1 MKNTKPTGRTLD
13 MTKGSPMKLLFT
25 FALPLFLGNLL
36 QQFYNLADTSIAGH
50 LLGDAA
56 LAQIGATSALYS
68 LITNFAF
75 GLNNGLALN
84 VSRSFGAGDKKEMKR
99 SVCWMVTLAFIS
111 ALVMT
116 VGFLMFRKPLLTV
129 MQTPEDVLD
138 GALSYFTVILAGIPL
153 TMAYN
158 LESALLQ
165 SMGNSVTP
173 LGFLLFSS
181 ILNVILD
188 FFFIGNPLNLGV
200 QGAAAATVLSQG
212 LSAALGF
219 LYILKNY
226 PEIRFGRKDWKVP
239 GKFVAE
245 MFWTGLSMALMSA
258 IYNLGSVILQSS
270 INALGSVYIAAQVGG
285 RKLAEFFYIPGIA
298 LGTSAATFSSR
309 KRRQE
314 RHFHVFLLVAGGP
327 GFCDFPGPHSGK
339 IHHRQ
344 QQSGG
349 NQKRSPLF
357 KNQYSNDSP
366 HGNPGDLKKYSPG
379 HAPAGNA
386 PFLQLSGADRK
397 GDFRPLARS
406 GLRLPR
412 RLHLRASH
420 LGDLLRG
427 HCGGCLCHP
436 R

>member
-239 GKFVAE
+239 GKFVTE

-298 LGTSAATFSSR
+298 PWNQRSYLFQSELWSRRARPDQQKAPGAAFSGISA
-309 KRRQE
+309 
-314 RHFHVFLLVAGGP
+314 VAGGP
-327 GFCDFPGPHSGK
+327 GFCDFSWPHSGK

-397 GDFRPLARS
+397 GDFRPPGSFRPSATS
-406 GLRLPR
+406 PS
-412 RLHLRASH
+412 ASASQSP
-420 LGDLLRG
+420 G
-427 HCGGCLCHP
+427 
-436 R
+436 

>member
-1 MKNTKPTGRTLD
+1 
-13 MTKGSPMKLLFT
+13 
-25 FALPLFLGNLL
+25 
-36 QQFYNLADTSIAGH
+36 
-50 LLGDAA
+50 
-56 LAQIGATSALYS
+56 
-68 LITNFAF
+68 
-75 GLNNGLALN
+75 
-84 VSRSFGAGDKKEMKR
+84 
-99 SVCWMVTLAFIS
+99 
-111 ALVMT
+111 MT

-212 LSAALGF
+212 FSAALGF

-226 PEIRFGRKDWKVP
+226 PEIRFGRRRLE
-239 GKFVAE
+239 GSAENLSSE

-285 RKLAEFFYIPGIA
+285 RKLAELFLRAGHRPWVPAQPLFPARTSEPG
-298 LGTSAATFSSR
+298 SAPGSQKAPGAASSCIS
-309 KRRQE
+309 
-314 RHFHVFLLVAGGP
+314 AGGWW
-327 GFCDFPGPHSGK
+327 HW
-339 IHHRQ
+339 
-344 QQSGG
+344 
-349 NQKRSPLF
+349 PL
-357 KNQYSNDSP
+357 
-366 HGNPGDLKKYSPG
+366 
-379 HAPAGNA
+379 
-386 PFLQLSGADRK
+386 
-397 GDFRPLARS
+397 
-406 GLRLPR
+406 
-412 RLHLRASH
+412 
-420 LGDLLRG
+420 
-427 HCGGCLCHP
+427 
-436 R
+436 